1 MLRLERNFKETTPMR
16 NYPNTLK
23 RKLLDTI

>member
-1 MLRLERNFKETTPMR
+1 MR

-23 RKLLDTI
+23 RKLLDTISGKHEAVQRIVST